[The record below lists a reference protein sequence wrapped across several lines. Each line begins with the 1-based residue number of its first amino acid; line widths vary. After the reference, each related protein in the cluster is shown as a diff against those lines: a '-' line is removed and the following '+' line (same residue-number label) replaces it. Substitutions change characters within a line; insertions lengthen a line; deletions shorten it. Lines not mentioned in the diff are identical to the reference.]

1 MPIIT
6 RIVDARKSS
15 TKDTIDELHGDAHK
29 YSYVFVRGLFGSFGP
44 FYFTQSINR
53 LKKFGLYTE
62 IAPVDTGNGIAHN
75 AKLVAQHINSSFD
88 TTKRKVIVIGHS
100 KGTRK
105 ALSAIQVRML
115 TVI

>member
-1 MPIIT
+1 MPIIA
-6 RIVDARKSS
+6 RIVEARKS
-15 TKDTIDELHGDAHK
+15 TQKRTIDELHGDAHK

-75 AKLVAQHINSSFD
+75 ARIVTDHINTSYEN
-88 TTKRKVIVIGHS
+88 TKRKVIVIGHS
-100 KGTRK
+100 KGK
-105 ALSAIQVRML
+105 LI
-115 TVI
+115 IGD